1 MADSAKTVTNYE
13 VYENDKKI
21 GDLSDYVDGDAKWVD
36 GTTKKAVEFKLQKG
50 GDLLAG
56 KTYKIKVDNNV
67 ETDDGSKL
75 SSNQKTI
82 TFKTPSISEAQ
93 PTAKFARV
101 SGTNELS
108 VIFDTDLADDANFN
122 AKQITVKKPGGNTVA
137 VSSVTRGTGDK
148 EILITMEEEL
158 DVDLTYTID
167 LPANGIENAY
177 FANAANKE
185 AKGLKA
191 QAQKD
196 IEIKS
201 MTAKFVQQKDN
212 KGKADLLLT
221 FDQRPNPESINKI
234 TVKDGSDVDEDI
246 SVTAE
251 FYSGDTTG
259 KTVIIKDFAS
269 NLDEVTLEDGGSYTI
284 EINNNGVQVDAGSN
298 AKYNQEKLK
307 ATANGVGINA
317 PKLKKLRLNSAEEIV
332 LEFDEDINTSNLKA
346 SNVKVLGYE
355 LLANGNFAGTTLQG
369 DSQLK
374 LSTSGKNLTI
384 KPANKDVKFV
394 TTTEVSGNVVE
405 IEADTIT
412 NKSSKVENAVIKS
425 NDLKA
430 KDMIDRAKPIMIGA
444 EKNDAETI
452 TITYSEYVEFK
463 GNDEAKAAA
472 QFDVKNASKVAYG
485 KEASADSHEVVIKFN
500 EKDTFKSDL
509 DLAKVEVK
517 YTKNI
522 NVLVKD
528 KVGNEADSQTIKG
541 LKGGSE
547 AGAPNHT
554 VQTAKLKAAIKDA
567 KKFAETMVDT
577 TAKNKLEAAISE
589 AEANLTDKN
598 QSEVNEAVTTL
609 NKALED
615 AKKAEAEAEAKT
627 KAEEALQTAFTEA
640 KDYQYNPAY
649 VYKGTVTV
657 DNDSTTVK
665 YKESVSGQEAINDLA
680 RYLGALY
687 RSEGS
692 TVSAIEYNGK
702 TYTWDKDGKLKGSNW
717 KSGDLTLVKA
727 IDQQGKN
734 QEVISKLEAIDT
746 EYKIQ
751 LTLVDSKGH
760 EKTVTYTIA
769 K

>member
-1 MADSAKTVTNYE
+1 M
-13 VYENDKKI
+13 
-21 GDLSDYVDGDAKWVD
+21 
-36 GTTKKAVEFKLQKG
+36 
-50 GDLLAG
+50 
-56 KTYKIKVDNNV
+56 
-67 ETDDGSKL
+67 
-75 SSNQKTI
+75 
-82 TFKTPSISEAQ
+82 
-93 PTAKFARV
+93 
-101 SGTNELS
+101 
-108 VIFDTDLADDANFN
+108 
-122 AKQITVKKPGGNTVA
+122 KKPGGNTVA
-137 VSSVTRGTGDK
+137 VSSVQRGSGDK
-148 EILITMEEEL
+148 EILINMEDEL
-158 DVDLTYTID
+158 DVDLTYMID

-269 NLDEVTLEDGGSYTI
+269 KLDEVTLEDGGSYTI

-412 NKSSKVENAVIKS
+412 NKSSKVENAAIKS
-425 NDLKA
+425 NELKA

-444 EKNDAETI
+444 EKNTAETI

-485 KEASADSHEVVIKFN
+485 KEASADSHEVVITFN

-554 VQTAKLKAAIKDA
+554 VQTAKLEAAIKDA
-567 KKFAETMVDT
+567 KKFAETMVDD
-577 TAKNKLEAAISE
+577 TAKNKLETAIKE
-589 AEANLTDKN
+589 AENNLEDKN
-598 QSEVNEAVTTL
+598 QSKVNEAVTTL

-615 AKKAEAEAEAKT
+615 AKKAEAEAEAKA
-627 KAEEALQTAFTEA
+627 KAEAEEALQTTFTKA
-640 KDYQYNPAY
+640 KDYQYDPAY
-649 VYKGTVTV
+649 NYKGTVTV
-657 DNDSTTVK
+657 DNNSTTVK
-665 YKESVSGQEAINDLA
+665 YADSVSGQEAINDLA

-692 TVSAIEYNGK
+692 TVSTIKYDGK
-702 TYTWDKDGKLKGSNW
+702 TYTWDAKGTLKGSNW
-717 KSGDLTLVKA
+717 KDGELTLVKA

-734 QEVISKLEAIDT
+734 EEVISKLDKIDK
-746 EYKIQ
+746 EYKIE
-751 LTLVDSKGH
+751 LTLLDSKGH
-760 EKTVTYTIA
+760 EKAVTYTIA